1 MRFLILLFL
10 TFFSFLPVYAN
21 TEKDSVLLALFET
34 LKHKEDYVR
43 DKEQR
48 IEDIK
53 KLLIMPDISDN
64 QRYIEEEIFDVDD
77 LVASVV
83 DLACEYTGYGIT
95 EWEFKKRSFDNNIF
109 SELYKFML

>member
-1 MRFLILLFL
+1 MRFFILLFL
-10 TFFSFLPVYAN
+10 TFFSLFRAN
-21 TEKDSVLLALFET
+21 ANAEKDSVLLTLFET

-64 QRYIEEEIFDVDD
+64 QRYILNNRIQEEYNAYQIDSATQYLE
-77 LVASVV
+77 
-83 DLACEYTGYGIT
+83 
-95 EWEFKKRSFDNNIF
+95 
-109 SELYKFML
+109 